1 MNDTTKD
8 LANKLF
14 AACAHLKIKK
24 IKVDFDGEG
33 DSGQIEEITFY
44 NEKSEEVHPVVD
56 LGECVVVVGHRLV
69 DSGWEDVT
77 KTTKLTLKE
86 AAEQI
91 AYDTLE
97 RKHSGWEINEGS
109 YGTIYFDIDERKVR
123 CEFNERIVEANYSG
137 DYSEEEFDLDD
148 TTEES

>member
-1 MNDTTKD
+1 MHDTIKD

-24 IKVDFDGEG
+24 IEVLFDGEG
-33 DSGQIEEITFY
+33 DSGQIEETNFY

-77 KTTKLTLKE
+77 KTTKLTLEE

-91 AYDTLE
+91 AYDMLE
-97 RKHSGWEINEGS
+97 ERHAGWENNEGA
-109 YGTIYFDIDERKVR
+109 YGTIHFDIDERKVR
-123 CEFNERIVEANYSG
+123 CEFNERIVEA

-148 TTEES
+148 ITEES

>member
-24 IKVDFDGEG
+24 IEVIFDGAG
-33 DSGQIEEITFY
+33 DSGQIEKTTFY

-56 LGECVVVVGHRLV
+56 LGECVVVVGRTFV
-69 DSGWEDVT
+69 GSGWEDIT
-77 KTTKLTLKE
+77 KTTKLTLEE

-91 AYDTLE
+91 AYDILAG
-97 RKHSGWEINEGS
+97 KHAGWEINEGS
-109 YGTIYFDIDERKVR
+109 YGTIHFDIDERKVR
-123 CEFNERIVEANYSG
+123 CEFNERIHESI
-137 DYSEEEFDLDD
+137 YSEEEFDLDD